1 MCTYHKRVSSDVV
14 CFCYDS
20 LFQNYL
26 IDCFSKNKIGYW
38 CIIFIIVIGYNVMEL
53 QPIICLCTCHAYALV
68 RCVQVFEDICTTL
81 ESFKISQ
88 RLNYFNICNCR
99 FFILC
104 IFYFA
109 HIHTYIHG
117 PVASKHG
124 NRRSLLYAG
133 SMAYLGRTTG
143 RQRHGVCAS
152 AMTRSSRII

>member
-1 MCTYHKRVSSDVV
+1 MFEALLIKLFSFPTFIFKFASLLIRSSILFLCALTINVSAVM
-14 CFCYDS
+14 FCYDS

-26 IDCFSKNKIGYW
+26 IDYFSKNKIGYW

-88 RLNYFNICNCR
+88 RPNYFNICNCR

-124 NRRSLLYAG
+124 N
-133 SMAYLGRTTG
+133 
-143 RQRHGVCAS
+143 
-152 AMTRSSRII
+152 